1 MKSPELSEVSAPRTA
16 NEPVE
21 PTGAVA
27 RKNLVL
33 GLALTGIAI
42 LMAVG
47 AVVVSLIYLHY
58 D

>member
-1 MKSPELSEVSAPRTA
+1 MTAQELPEVSAPRTT

-33 GLALTGIAI
+33 GLALTAVAF

>member
-1 MKSPELSEVSAPRTA
+1 MTNPELPEVSAPRTTT
-16 NEPVE
+16 EPVE
-21 PTGAVA
+21 PTGEVA
-27 RKNLVL
+27 RKNVML

>member
-1 MKSPELSEVSAPRTA
+1 MTGQELPEVSAPRT

>member
-1 MKSPELSEVSAPRTA
+1 MSAPRTT

-27 RKNLVL
+27 RKNLML
-33 GLALTGIAI
+33 GLALTGIAF

-47 AVVVSLIYLHY
+47 AIVVSLIYLHY